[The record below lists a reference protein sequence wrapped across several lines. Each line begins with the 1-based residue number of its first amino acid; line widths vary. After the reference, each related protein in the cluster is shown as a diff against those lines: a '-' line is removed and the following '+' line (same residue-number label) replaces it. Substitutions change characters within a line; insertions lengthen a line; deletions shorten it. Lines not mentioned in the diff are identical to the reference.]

1 MLLHISII
9 EALYV
14 IYMFNFFKTKYSFAH
29 PFTYFENKY
38 IFHPVGKST
47 VARSNICKLG
57 HDISWLI
64 AIFLILRGLFAK
76 KYKKS
81 LLLINKIGILILFIG
96 CLMNFNA
103 VIYMLPIYIIEIIL
117 IKNQYNLQ

>member
-1 MLLHISII
+1 
-9 EALYV
+9 
-14 IYMFNFFKTKYSFAH
+14 MFNFFKTTYSFAH
-29 PFTYFENKY
+29 PLTYFENKY

-57 HDISWLI
+57 HDVSWLI

-81 LLLINKIGILILFIG
+81 LLLINKIGLLLLFIG